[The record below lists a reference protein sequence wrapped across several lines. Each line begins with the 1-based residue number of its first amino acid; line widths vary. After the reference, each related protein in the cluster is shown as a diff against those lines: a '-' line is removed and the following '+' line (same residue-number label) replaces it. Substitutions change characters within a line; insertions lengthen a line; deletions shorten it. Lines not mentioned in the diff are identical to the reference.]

1 MSLSCA
7 GSHANSRWL
16 GLGVIAALIFAS
28 ACGTAGDEA
37 GAMGPDSPAG
47 GSGGGTAGSGGQA
60 GQGGGSVGGAAGTAG
75 TAGMAGAGGSGGQES
90 AFRATPTTYA
100 IHASH
105 ELFAFRLC
113 VEVNDELVTQY
124 PYPFDGDH
132 HLPETNYPG
141 IAVGGQV
148 DLKPLLDE
156 IGPSSTVTLHAVR
169 ADQPSVVRAT
179 PTIGEVDCS
188 KLLYGFEKLP
198 EKDVATFENVELGD
212 DTTSPIRVLII
223 DGCRPTDP
231 PSLTAEQCGASYDP
245 TTGNLRA
252 HVMGFDPYF
261 TMEPSTTMVYPMHLS
276 PSLAELASEHTLELS
291 YGDLTS
297 EVDPISISSDV
308 PSEVPS
314 MMAGTMTAP
323 AAIEQY
329 GANGFVLIAKNSA
342 GDETRLLEAAL
353 ANIQRVSSP
362 YDTPQDFFT
371 GANGLLMVFVGDAS
385 GQSETWVNADGTWNP
400 SYDGQG
406 LHLLAIPFNFVYG
419 PLT

>member
-1 MSLSCA
+1 MSLSDS
-7 GSHANSRWL
+7 GSHVRSRWL
-16 GLGVIAALIFAS
+16 GLGAISALILAS
-28 ACGTAGDEA
+28 ACGTTNDEA
-37 GAMGPDSPAG
+37 AGIDPDTPAG
-47 GSGGGTAGSGGQA
+47 GNGGFAGSGGSGA
-60 GQGGGSVGGAAGTAG
+60 EGGASLGGAAGTAG
-75 TAGMAGAGGSGGQES
+75 AAGEGGGAGSGGTS

-100 IHASH
+100 IHASY

-132 HLPETNYPG
+132 HLPATNFPG
-141 IAVGGQV
+141 IAAGGQV
-148 DLKPLLDE
+148 DLEPLLDQV
-156 IGPSSTVTLHAVR
+156 GPSSTVTLHAVR

-212 DTTSPIRVLII
+212 DTSTPIRVLII

-231 PSLTAEQCGASYDP
+231 PSLTTKQCGASYDP

-252 HVMGFDPYF
+252 HVMGFAPYL

-276 PSLAELASEHTLELS
+276 PSLAELASEHSLELS

-297 EVDPISISSDV
+297 EVDPISISNDV
-308 PSEVPS
+308 PSDTPT

-323 AAIEQY
+323 ATIEEY
-329 GANGFVLIAKNSA
+329 GTNGFVLNAKNSA
-342 GDETRLLEAAL
+342 GDETRLVEAAL

-400 SYDGQG
+400 SYDGRG
-406 LHLLAIPFNFVYG
+406 LHPLAIPFNFVYG
-419 PLT
+419 P